1 MEDLSPRPGDLEPIE
16 TAPVEQLRE
25 LISRDLQLDDALGEE
40 LEDTLARLVLRN
52 QRLRMLQRM
61 VNAERSAE
69 DLEILRNALE
79 HTDRELLTALPGL
92 LERLRAALT

>member
-1 MEDLSPRPGDLEPIE
+1 MSRRAGYEESWDLTYL
-16 TAPVEQLRE
+16 VEQLRE

>member
-1 MEDLSPRPGDLEPIE
+1 MSRRAGYEESWDLTYL
-16 TAPVEQLRE
+16 VEQLRE
-25 LISRDLQLDDALGEE
+25 LISRDLQLDDALAEE

-69 DLEILRNALE
+69 DLEVLRNALE
-79 HTDRELLTALPGL
+79 YTDRELLTGLPGL
-92 LERLRAALT
+92 LERLRTALT

>member
-1 MEDLSPRPGDLEPIE
+1 MSRRAGYEESWDLTYL
-16 TAPVEQLRE
+16 VEQLRE

-79 HTDRELLTALPGL
+79 YTDRELLTALPGL
-92 LERLRAALT
+92 LERLRTALT

>member
-1 MEDLSPRPGDLEPIE
+1 MSRRAGYEESWDLTYL
-16 TAPVEQLRE
+16 VEQLRE

-79 HTDRELLTALPGL
+79 HTDRELLMALPGL

>member
-1 MEDLSPRPGDLEPIE
+1 MSRRAGYEESWDLTYL
-16 TAPVEQLRE
+16 VEQLRE

-69 DLEILRNALE
+69 DLEILRSALE

>member
-1 MEDLSPRPGDLEPIE
+1 MSRRAGYEESWDLTYL
-16 TAPVEQLRE
+16 VEQLRE
-25 LISRDLQLDDALGEE
+25 LIGRDLQLDDALGEE

-92 LERLRAALT
+92 LERLRTALT